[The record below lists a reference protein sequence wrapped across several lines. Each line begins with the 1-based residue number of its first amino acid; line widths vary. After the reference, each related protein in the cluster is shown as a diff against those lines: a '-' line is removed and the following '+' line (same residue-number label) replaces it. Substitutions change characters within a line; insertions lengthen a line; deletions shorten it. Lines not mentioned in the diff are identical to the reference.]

1 MNNGDIRKK
10 DFRHYSRGYNKRE
23 GYVLIEILIGFMIFT
38 LILMLIM
45 SLFMNISRYSEKQYV
60 RDRLIENA
68 LMTEYKLKS
77 KLENATEVNL
87 IQPGDSELH
96 NGQIRYKYF
105 EDLQKV
111 VCDTIEKKR
120 IDMKPR
126 IEYINFDKHRRK
138 IFISVRES
146 QYSYAKKNAYEI
158 GNFVSDFQVLDNTS
172 KALKLRIVFSDRGVI
187 LSKDV
192 NIWYRTIFR

>member
-1 MNNGDIRKK
+1 MNNGNMRKK
-10 DFRHYSRGYNKRE
+10 GFIRLCSGYNRRE

-38 LILMLIM
+38 LILMLVMGLYI
-45 SLFMNISRYSEKQYV
+45 NISSYSEKQYV
-60 RDRLIENA
+60 RDRLMENA

-77 KLENATEVNL
+77 KLENATEVDL
-87 IQPGDSELH
+87 IQSGDSELH

-120 IDMKPR
+120 VDMRPR

-138 IFISVRES
+138 IFISVREN

-172 KALKLRIVFSDRGVI
+172 KALKLRIVFSDRGVS